1 MNQPYKHIQCLPFGL
16 PSQSSH
22 HSKLNRVPCA
32 IRMFIHFQNEQKQ
45 EDFPGGPVVKNPAA
59 NAQDVGLIPDSG
71 GFHMPRATKPVY

>member
-1 MNQPYKHIQCLPFGL
+1 
-16 PSQSSH
+16 
-22 HSKLNRVPCA
+22 
-32 IRMFIHFQNEQKQ
+32 MFIHFQNEQKQ